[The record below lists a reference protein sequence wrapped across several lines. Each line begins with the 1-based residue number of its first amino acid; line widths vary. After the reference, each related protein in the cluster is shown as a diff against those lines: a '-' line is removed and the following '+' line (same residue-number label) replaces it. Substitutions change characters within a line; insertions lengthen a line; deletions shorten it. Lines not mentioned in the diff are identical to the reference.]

1 MPDRLPGL
9 PPGRL
14 PDRSSLGRNAELQ
27 AVKYLEKQGYKIVCR
42 NYRTRQAEID
52 IIARDGAWLVFIEV
66 KARSSGRFGGPAEAV
81 DLKKQEKIAR
91 AAQVYMSAS
100 KTEFLPA
107 RFDVV
112 TIGPGGLEHIKDA
125 FESLDNR

>member
-14 PDRSSLGRNAELQ
+14 PDRSRLGRSAELQ

-42 NYRTRQAEID
+42 NYRIRQAEID
-52 IIARDGAWLVFIEV
+52 IIARDGRWLVFIEV

-81 DLKKQEKIAR
+81 DLKKQDRITR
-91 AAQVYMSAS
+91 AAQAYMNAS
-100 KTEFLPA
+100 KTELPA
-107 RFDVV
+107 RFDVI
-112 TIGPGGLEHIKDA
+112 TIAPGGLEHIKDA
-125 FESLDNR
+125 FESS